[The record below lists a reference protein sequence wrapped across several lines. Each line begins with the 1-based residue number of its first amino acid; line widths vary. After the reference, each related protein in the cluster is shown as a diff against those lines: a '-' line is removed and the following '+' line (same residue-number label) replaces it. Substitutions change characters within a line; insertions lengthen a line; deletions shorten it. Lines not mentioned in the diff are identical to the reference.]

1 MKISQPIARINFFTF
16 ITSHYNLGKNEKNGE
31 KLSPAYN
38 KEEITITNFS
48 SDGKAVGKLSDG
60 RVVFV
65 PGTIPGER
73 VLIRYSKSD
82 KRYVQAELIEIL
94 SYSPKRTS
102 SRCRYFGTCA
112 HCRLQHLNYFD
123 QTEVKRNILI
133 DQLKRIGKMGH
144 PESLIQPTIPSDPYY
159 GYRKNMIFSV
169 LPDGKLGLQDVSGGM
184 FVADRCPIC
193 SEGINELIRQISF
206 EAESGIHAAEFREGV
221 EGELQIVLRGDAD
234 RPPMEIE
241 TDLSVSL
248 VYSGP
253 VGSFVLSGNSTLVQE
268 IAGQEICASEDSP
281 FFPNP
286 EIYDALCQKLIEILP
301 EDRDK
306 PVLNLNCGTGF
317 WAKWF
322 ASQGRKVIAQDV
334 GERSADDFAVNL
346 DAFDSVDLYLGKP
359 ELIIPAFRENKPLT
373 VFEAASEGIS
383 VATAQA
389 LSKAEVPR
397 ILYISHDSA
406 ILARDTIR
414 LSDSGYKLN
423 AIIPFDD
430 EPQTA
435 IISAA
440 AIFRKNR

>member
-1 MKISQPIARINFFTF
+1 
-16 ITSHYNLGKNEKNGE
+16 
-31 KLSPAYN
+31 
-38 KEEITITNFS
+38 
-48 SDGKAVGKLSDG
+48 
-60 RVVFV
+60 
-65 PGTIPGER
+65 
-73 VLIRYSKSD
+73 
-82 KRYVQAELIEIL
+82 
-94 SYSPKRTS
+94 
-102 SRCRYFGTCA
+102 
-112 HCRLQHLNYFD
+112 
-123 QTEVKRNILI
+123 
-133 DQLKRIGKMGH
+133 MGH

-159 GYRKNMIFSV
+159 GFRKNMIFSV

-334 GERSADDFAVNL
+334 GERSADDFVVNL

-359 ELIIPAFRENKPLT
+359 ESIIPAFKENKPLT

-389 LSKAEVPR
+389 LSKAEVSR

>member
-1 MKISQPIARINFFTF
+1 MN
-16 ITSHYNLGKNEKNGE
+16 
-31 KLSPAYN
+31 
-38 KEEITITNFS
+38 
-48 SDGKAVGKLSDG
+48 
-60 RVVFV
+60 
-65 PGTIPGER
+65 
-73 VLIRYSKSD
+73 
-82 KRYVQAELIEIL
+82 
-94 SYSPKRTS
+94 
-102 SRCRYFGTCA
+102 
-112 HCRLQHLNYFD
+112 
-123 QTEVKRNILI
+123 
-133 DQLKRIGKMGH
+133 H
-144 PESLIQPTIPSDPYY
+144 PESLIQAMIPSGSFY

-169 LPDGKLGLQDVSGGM
+169 LPNGELGLNDATGGL
-184 FVADRCPIC
+184 FVAERCPIC

-206 EAESGIHAAEFREGV
+206 EAESGIHTTDFREGV

-253 VGSFVLSGNSTLVQE
+253 VGSYVLSGNSTLVQE

-281 FFPNP
+281 FYPNP
-286 EIYDALCQKLIEILP
+286 EIYDALCQKLMDYLP
-301 EDRDK
+301 EDQDK

-334 GERSADDFAVNL
+334 EERSADDFAVNL
-346 DAFDSVDLYLGKP
+346 DAFDSVDLYIGKP
-359 ELIIPAFRENKPLT
+359 ESIVPAFKEKKPLT
-373 VFEAASEGIS
+373 VLEAAPEGIS
-383 VATAQA
+383 AVTAQA

-406 ILARDTIR
+406 ILARDSIR
-414 LSDSGYKLN
+414 LSDSGFKLN
-423 AIIPFDD
+423 TIIPFDD
-430 EPQTA
+430 EPHTA